1 MADAATA
8 SATQRHPSAV
18 EPTIVLSATVVKGFG
33 RGSKDLG
40 IPTANLAAD
49 AVRAAIADVPAGI
62 YFGWAAL
69 GGVAYKACVSVGW
82 NPHFPG
88 ELREKTVEPHLLHA
102 FENDFYG
109 RRLDLA
115 LCGRIRDELQFT
127 SLDELIA
134 AIHADIDCAR
144 TELDKPEH
152 ARARALALRRYR
164 AASAAMLLCVPPLL
178 WLAARPRP
186 SGRPRCVRARG
197 ALARRAP
204 RPCS

>member
-1 MADAATA
+1 MGDGATA
-8 SATQRHPSAV
+8 SATKRNPSTV
-18 EPTIVLSATVVKGFG
+18 RPVLLSAIVVKGFG
-33 RGSKDLG
+33 RGSKELG

-49 AVRAAIADVPAGI
+49 DVRSAIADVAAGI
-62 YFGWAAL
+62 YFGWAVL
-69 GGVAYKACVSVGW
+69 DGVAYKACVSVGW

-88 ELREKTVEPHLLHA
+88 ELREKTVEPHLLHT
-102 FENDFYG
+102 FDDDFYG
-109 RRLDLA
+109 ARLELA
-115 LCGRIRDELQFT
+115 LCGHIRDELKFT

-152 ARARALALRRYR
+152 ACARALALRRPR

-178 WLAARPRP
+178 WLATRPRP
-186 SGRPRCVRARG
+186 SGRPRCVRARC
-197 ALARRAP
+197 ALARRGP

>member
-115 LCGRIRDELQFT
+115 LCGRI
-127 SLDELIA
+127 A
-134 AIHADIDCAR
+134 G
-144 TELDKPEH
+144 
-152 ARARALALRRYR
+152 
-164 AASAAMLLCVPPLL
+164 
-178 WLAARPRP
+178 AARR
-186 SGRPRCVRARG
+186 GRASRTSASSSRG
-197 ALARRAP
+197 VGPPMASRGSSARRAAAAP
-204 RPCS
+204 TTE